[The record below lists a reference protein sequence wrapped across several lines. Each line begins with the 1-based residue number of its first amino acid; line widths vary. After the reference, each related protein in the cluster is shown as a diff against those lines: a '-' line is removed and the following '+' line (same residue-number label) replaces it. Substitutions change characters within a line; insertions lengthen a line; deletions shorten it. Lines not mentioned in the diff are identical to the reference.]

1 MQRKLFI
8 FGAGALGLRMA
19 LALHKKHPVLVA
31 RHVQRSRVLVRA
43 LSHAEQVLEE
53 HEIAVE
59 PLEGLTELPEGAAL
73 ILCTKA
79 LAVRGLLEHLRPLIN
94 PTHTI
99 VLAQNGI
106 GISEIAAS
114 FVPESQIVRLTARLG
129 ALKIAAFSII
139 PTGPIAVTVACVAD
153 AALKAAEVRTLFSE
167 CGAQVSIA
175 PTVAA
180 CEWQKTAL
188 NLVTN
193 SLATILDSHN
203 SIVLEDPELWRL
215 AGLLLSEYRAVAAA
229 EGVTLDHAASPET
242 IRTQIEAVGANIN
255 STLADLRAGRA
266 SEIPWMLGA
275 VVQRG
280 RAHGVAVPVAE
291 TLLSLLASMER
302 LALLQR
308 PG

>member
-31 RHVQRSRVLVRA
+31 RHVQRSRVLVRTSAA
-43 LSHAEQVLEE
+43 LSAASATHATVTA
-53 HEIAVE
+53 IGPV
-59 PLEGLTELPEGAAL
+59 GT
-73 ILCTKA
+73 